1 MGNEMPRT
9 IEQEK
14 EIYRR
19 QSAYNMRVFGTEY
32 PQKERVEA
40 ALDRAHEIRKFE
52 IGLYWRRSFFFW
64 GFIAVFLAAFALII
78 DSESIDGIKPI
89 AAVFLSCMGLFTSIA
104 WLYIEKGSRAW
115 QKNWERHIDFLEDN
129 ITGKLHKT
137 VLGKSSGFYSIAG
150 IHSWFI
156 ASMIF
161 FWCSIFIFSVCY
173 APGVKILE
181 YFKNNDTVTLILI
194 STVTL
199 ILISIVLS
207 IIIFGKIFLGPEGK
221 WRSSKRTIPRGIY
234 HPDDNAIHKRELI
247 KLADKPHHPD
257 HHQPSKSG

>member
-1 MGNEMPRT
+1 MPRT

-78 DSESIDGIKPI
+78 DSKSIDGIKPI
-89 AAVFLSCMGLFTSIA
+89 AAVFLSGMGSFTSIA
-104 WLYIEKGSRAW
+104 WRYIEKGAKAW
-115 QKNWERHIDFLEDN
+115 QGNWEKHIDFLEGE

-137 VLGKSSGFYSIAG
+137 VLGESSGFYSIAG

-173 APGVKILE
+173 ALGVKIPE

-194 STVTL
+194 L
-199 ILISIVLS
+199 IVLP
-207 IIIFGKIFLGPEGK
+207 IIIFGERLLGPEGK
-221 WRSSKRTIPRGIY
+221 WRSSERTIPRGIY

-257 HHQPSKSG
+257 HHQPSKNG